1 MKNLNLIET
10 AVHNRQAINKSLRNI
25 TVLILVCAIPAV
37 ICRLFFWEYTRRAL
51 VTSWRYKDLR
61 YVTDIGWPA
70 TIYTWGSRFA
80 IAFTVIY
87 LYLRFKQDLKKPSF
101 GVASNGI
108 FINQQMFYNACVP
121 WQNIKKAELLGPVE
135 SPFMRLTFK
144 DTTSLLKGQPFL
156 LKMIA
161 KPFIKNNPVLSVTKS
176 ETIGNIR
183 KMHEMINDKILQNI

>member
-10 AVHNRQAINKSLRNI
+10 AAHNRQAINKSFRNI

-61 YVTDIGWPA
+61 YVTDVGWPA

-101 GVASNGI
+101 GVAGNGI
-108 FINQQMFYNACVP
+108 FINQQMLYNAFVP
-121 WQNIKKAELLGPVE
+121 WENIKKAELLGPVE

-183 KMHEMINDKILQNI
+183 KMHEMINDKISQNI